1 MKYLGRKIIFFIII
15 LIPFWSFLVWFFY
28 PKTELPGLIL
38 DKTVL
43 ETSGVEHRSFN
54 WITTNRKFVK
64 PDGSQYEI
72 SEDYY
77 GFFPVNRPEY
87 VVKDLT
93 VFNNADIDSMARDM
107 EYVYYTD
114 AYGIYTN
121 EWVYGRDINERSR
134 LVYGG
139 LSLQSYKL
147 FEKMYRNR
155 KLTLTEFNNLA
166 SPTPLQLRF
175 RMQRLLELDFTG
187 WTGRYYHSLDTL
199 LNPDI
204 PGWMKRL
211 HRYYYNRPFAY
222 PDVPGIVFVHE
233 TERIFVLQIE
243 KDILHELPII
253 NTGKTLMDQYD
264 LPEFIR
270 YPYWFDVCFAKDTSD
285 VFSTY
290 KIHTTE
296 RGDSILGSHD
306 LPNEFPAIIGD
317 RQEQLRWYFC
327 GDWADSPTPFGLS
340 YFKGVQYMRKFFYN
354 NRDELDRKK
363 FFWEYYEPLVSG
375 IFKDYIDRMDSIDG
389 PRPLP
394 PVHNNYVPYYRRNNI
409 PLPDVDLIASGRV
422 YDPNEVLGSEYKER
436 AYRDSVLQAERE
448 EAARSGYYIG
458 QYGDTIYLTDQEL
471 KELEQ
476 QTRYE
481 KSSQRMRDSIQRRR
495 LDSIRGSGEFSDPYR
510 LIKIDS
516 TYLRGG
522 RIPVNIPITKA
533 EIKKRE
539 AQQAAVQRAAD
550 LKAQAIV
557 DSMER
562 AERGNNQGAIIDTV
576 EDSPQRSSNP
586 FASQRIEESN
596 AQPTPIIE
604 PRFMVGGRVPKGGQR
619 RNREREIGGAMTFE
633 EDAPEAQTPEQE
645 SPISETG
652 EANEAQESGAAAEPT
667 TSGTEASNTP
677 EPVEAK
683 PATTLYHIIVASFP
697 DKSLA
702 EAFLAK
708 KKDPGMSILYVP
720 TSNSYRIS
728 YRSFESRRLANKE
741 VINLMTSYPDAW
753 VLKVDP

>member
-1 MKYLGRKIIFFIII
+1 M
-15 LIPFWSFLVWFFY
+15 WFFY

-93 VFNNADIDSMARDM
+93 VFNNADIDSMARTM

-139 LSLQSYKL
+139 LSEPSYKL
-147 FEKMYRNR
+147 FDKMFRNR
-155 KLTLTEFNNLA
+155 KLTITEFNNLA
-166 SPTPLQLRF
+166 SPTPLALRF
-175 RMQRLLELDFTG
+175 KMSRLLELDFTG

-204 PGWMKRL
+204 PGWMKRI

-222 PDVPGIVFVHE
+222 PDVPGMVFVHE
-233 TERIFVLQIE
+233 TERIFVLQFD
-243 KDILHELPII
+243 KDVEHELPII
-253 NTGKTLMDQYD
+253 NTGQFLMDKYD

-285 VFSTY
+285 IFSTY

-296 RGDSILGSHD
+296 RGDSILNSHH

-317 RQEQLRWYFC
+317 RQEKLRWYFC

-340 YFKGVQYMRKFFYN
+340 YFKGVQWLRKFFYN

-375 IFKDYIDRMDSIDG
+375 LFKDYIDIKDSIDG
-389 PRPLP
+389 PRPYP
-394 PVHNNYVPYYRRNNI
+394 PAHNNYVPYYQRYNI
-409 PLPDVDLIASGRV
+409 PLPDVDLIASGRR

-448 EAARSGYYIG
+448 EAARTGYYIG
-458 QYGDTIYLTDQEL
+458 KYGDTVRLTDQEL
-471 KELEQ
+471 EELQE

-481 KSSQRMRDSIQRRR
+481 NSIESKRDSIKRRR
-495 LDSIRGSGEFSDPYR
+495 IDSVRGVGEFADPYR

-516 TYLRGG
+516 SYMRGG
-522 RIPVNIPITKA
+522 RIPINIPVTQA
-533 EIKKRE
+533 EIQRR
-539 AQQAAVQRAAD
+539 AQQRINAEEAEQAR
-550 LKAQAIV
+550 AQAIV
-557 DSMER
+557 DSIER
-562 AERGNNQGAIIDTV
+562 AERGEPDPEPEVIIQSSESSTS
-576 EDSPQRSSNP
+576 ESRSPFSSERPAESRN
-586 FASQRIEESN
+586 SLIEERN
-596 AQPTPIIE
+596 
-604 PRFMVGGRVPKGGQR
+604 PRY
-619 RNREREIGGAMTFE
+619 EIGGRLPRTIPLEDLVRPDTAGAMVFDE
-633 EDAPEAQTPEQE
+633 NAQSSNAIEDEQE
-645 SPISETG
+645 
-652 EANEAQESGAAAEPT
+652 EANTEEEEASQNANT
-667 TSGTEASNTP
+667 TSQEETRDPNAISNADQMS
-677 EPVEAK
+677 VRW
-683 PATTLYHIIVASFP
+683 HIIIASFP
-697 DKSLA
+697 DKNLA
-702 EAFLAK
+702 QEFMRQ
-708 KKDPGMSILYVP
+708 KKDPEMQLIFFP
-720 TSNSYRIS
+720 ETNSYRVS
-728 YRSFESRRLANKE
+728 YRSFESRREANKG

-753 VLKVDP
+753 ILKVGN

>member
-1 MKYLGRKIIFFIII
+1 M
-15 LIPFWSFLVWFFY
+15 WFFY

-93 VFNNADIDSMARDM
+93 VFNNADLDSMARDM

-139 LSLQSYKL
+139 LSLPGYKL

-211 HRYYYNRPFAY
+211 HRYYYKRPFAY
-222 PDVPGIVFVHE
+222 PDIPGIVFVHE
-233 TERIFVLQIE
+233 TERIFVLQLE
-243 KDILHELPII
+243 KDVEHELPII
-253 NTGKTLMDQYD
+253 NTGKTLMEQYD

-270 YPYWFDVCFAKDTSD
+270 YPYWFDVCFAKDTSN

-296 RGDSILGSHD
+296 RGDSILNSHH

-375 IFKDYIDRMDSIDG
+375 IFKDYIDRMDSIEG

-394 PVHNNYVPYYRRNNI
+394 PHHNNYIPYYRRYNI

-448 EAARSGYYIG
+448 EAARTGYYIG
-458 QYGDTIYLTDQEL
+458 QYGDTIRLTDEEL
-471 KELEQ
+471 RELER

-481 KSSQRMRDSIQRRR
+481 KSTQRKRDSIQRRR
-495 LDSIRGSGEFSDPYR
+495 LDSIRGSGEFGDPYR
-510 LIKIDS
+510 LLKIDS
-516 TYLRGG
+516 SYLRGG
-522 RIPVNIPITKA
+522 RIPVNIPITRA
-533 EIKKRE
+533 EIQKRA
-539 AQQAAVQRAAD
+539 AQQAAADRAAE
-550 LKAQAIV
+550 LRAQSIV

-562 AERGNNQGAIIDTV
+562 AERGPVMPEDTNTTLGTQT
-576 EDSPQRSSNP
+576 SRNP
-586 FASQRIEESN
+586 FASQRTAEPQTE
-596 AQPTPIIE
+596 PVPIIK
-604 PRFMVGGRVPKGGQR
+604 PRYLVGGRLPKGYKQDRQNKSRGEMVMTPKEET
-619 RNREREIGGAMTFE
+619 REETKPDSIVEVE
-633 EDAPEAQTPEQE
+633 EVPETPSTPQATDETEQ
-645 SPISETG
+645 ISG
-652 EANEAQESGAAAEPT
+652 PRW
-667 TSGTEASNTP
+667 
-677 EPVEAK
+677 
-683 PATTLYHIIVASFP
+683 HIIVASFP
-697 DKSLA
+697 DRTLA
-702 EAFLAK
+702 NAFVTEQNSP
-708 KKDPGMSILYVP
+708 DMTILPVEE
-720 TSNSYRIS
+720 TNSFRIS
-728 YRSFESRRLANKE
+728 YRSFENRRLANKE
-741 VINLMTSYPDAW
+741 VINLMTRYPDAW
-753 VLKVDP
+753 VLKVE

>member
-1 MKYLGRKIIFFIII
+1 M
-15 LIPFWSFLVWFFY
+15 WFFY

-43 ETSGVEHRSFN
+43 EQSGVEHRSFN

-93 VFNNADIDSMARDM
+93 VFNNADLDSMANTM

-139 LSLQSYKL
+139 LSEQGYKL
-147 FEKMYRNR
+147 FDRMFRNR
-155 KLTLTEFNNLA
+155 KLTITEFNNLA
-166 SPTPLQLRF
+166 SPTPLALRF

-222 PDVPGIVFVHE
+222 PDKPGIVFVHE
-233 TERIFVLQIE
+233 TERIFVLEID
-243 KDILHELPII
+243 KDIEHELPII
-253 NTGKTLMDQYD
+253 NTGKYLMDKYD

-270 YPYWFDVCFAKDTSD
+270 YPYWFDVCFSKDTAN

-290 KIHTTE
+290 KLHTTE
-296 RGDSILGSHD
+296 RGDSILGSHH

-317 RQEQLRWYFC
+317 RKEHLRWYFC

-354 NRDELDRKK
+354 NRDDLDRKK

-375 IFKDYIDRMDSIDG
+375 IFNDYIDVMDSIDG

-394 PVHNNYVPYYRRNNI
+394 PPHHNYIPYYRRHNI
-409 PLPDVDLIASGRV
+409 PLPDVDLIASGRR

-448 EAARSGYYIG
+448 EAARTGYYIG
-458 QYGDTIYLTDQEL
+458 QYGDTVRLTD
-471 KELEQ
+471 KELRQLQEQ
-476 QTRYE
+476 SRYE
-481 KSSQRMRDSIQRRR
+481 QSAERIRDSITRRR
-495 LDSIRGSGEFSDPYR
+495 LDSVRGTGEFADPYR
-510 LIKIDS
+510 MIKIDS
-516 TYLRGG
+516 SYLRGG
-522 RIPVNIPITKA
+522 RIPVNIPVTKA
-533 EIKKRE
+533 EIQKRAQQRE
-539 AQQAAVQRAAD
+539 AAETAEQRR
-550 LKAQAIV
+550 AQAIV
-557 DSMER
+557 DSIEA
-562 AERGNNQGAIIDTV
+562 AEQAKQ
-576 EDSPQRSSNP
+576 DSQRPASNYNDDQTATGQAAFNRPQREGSDIVS
-586 FASQRIEESN
+586 RIDPRYKIGGRMPSY
-596 AQPTPIIE
+596 IE
-604 PRFMVGGRVPKGGQR
+604 PSELVRPDTA
-619 RNREREIGGAMTFE
+619 GAMVYRNEPPRETPRVTLTDSSEVDEVPESSSDE
-633 EDAPEAQTPEQE
+633 EQSKVEPNEQ
-645 SPISETG
+645 
-652 EANEAQESGAAAEPT
+652 N
-667 TSGTEASNTP
+667 
-677 EPVEAK
+677 K
-683 PATTLYHIIVASFP
+683 PWHVIVASFP
-697 DKSLA
+697 EKSLA
-702 EAFLAK
+702 EAFLK
-708 KKDPGMSILYVP
+708 QKKDPEMELIYFQD
-720 TSNSYRIS
+720 TDSYRVS
-728 YRSFESRRLANKE
+728 YRSFESRREANKE
-741 VINLMTSYPDAW
+741 VINLITSYPDAW
-753 VLKVDP
+753 VLKVD

>member
-1 MKYLGRKIIFFIII
+1 MKYLGRKIVFFLII

-43 ETSGVEHRSFN
+43 ESSGVEHRSFN

-93 VFNNADIDSMARDM
+93 VFNNADLDSMARDM

-114 AYGIYTN
+114 AYGVYTN

-139 LSLQSYKL
+139 LSEQSYKL
-147 FEKMYRNR
+147 FEKMFRNR

-175 RMQRLLELDFTG
+175 KMQRLLELDFTG

-204 PGWMKRL
+204 PGWMRRL
-211 HRYYYNRPFAY
+211 HRYYYKKPFDY
-222 PDVPGIVFVHE
+222 PDIPGMVFVHE
-233 TERIFVLQIE
+233 TERIFVLQMD
-243 KDILHELPII
+243 KDVEHELPII
-253 NTGKTLMDQYD
+253 NTGEYLIDQYN

-270 YPYWFDVCFAKDTSD
+270 YPYWFDVCFAKDTND

-296 RGDSILGSHD
+296 RGDSIMASHH

-317 RQEQLRWYFC
+317 HQEHLRWYFC

-340 YFKGVQYMRKFFYN
+340 YFKGVQFMRKFFYN
-354 NRDELDRKK
+354 NRDDLDRKK

-375 IFKDYIDRMDSIDG
+375 LFNDYIDVMDSLEG

-394 PVHNNYVPYYRRNNI
+394 PVHRNYIPYYRRYNI

-422 YDPNEVLGSEYKER
+422 YNPNEVLGSEYKER

-448 EAARSGYYIG
+448 EASRTGYYIG
-458 QYGDTIYLTDQEL
+458 QYGDTVFLTDKEMM
-471 KELEQ
+471 ELEE

-481 KSSQRMRDSIQRRR
+481 NSMQSRRDSIKRRR
-495 LDSIRGSGEFSDPYR
+495 LDSVRGVGEFADPYR

-522 RIPVNIPITKA
+522 RIPVNIPLTKA
-533 EIKKRE
+533 EMKRR
-539 AQQAAVQRAAD
+539 AQMKAAAEKAAQNRAE
-550 LKAQAIV
+550 AIV
-557 DSMER
+557 DSML
-562 AERGNNQGAIIDTV
+562 
-576 EDSPQRSSNP
+576 DS
-586 FASQRIEESN
+586 
-596 AQPTPIIE
+596 
-604 PRFMVGGRVPKGGQR
+604 
-619 RNREREIGGAMTFE
+619 
-633 EDAPEAQTPEQE
+633 
-645 SPISETG
+645 
-652 EANEAQESGAAAEPT
+652 ESGASDTEFEEEDPAPQNEELSAGFNSTNNRPKSTRPILDKRYKLGGRLPSNFKAKDFKAPEEIDAMVYQGESPEPKEELPADNLSQENPNT
-667 TSGTEASNTP
+667 TESQPEETEAP
-677 EPVEAK
+677 AQEAISENSG
-683 PATTLYHIIVASFP
+683 PRWHVIIASFP
-697 DKSLA
+697 DKAMA
-702 EAFLAK
+702 EEFVRRK
-708 KKDPGMSILYVP
+708 KKSMELLYVAAND
-720 TSNSYRIS
+720 TYRVSYANFEDR
-728 YRSFESRRLANKE
+728 RSANKE

-753 VLKVDP
+753 VLKVD

>member
-1 MKYLGRKIIFFIII
+1 MKYLGRKIIFFLII

-43 ETSGVEHRSFN
+43 EPSGVEHRSFN

-87 VVKDLT
+87 VIKDLT
-93 VFNNADIDSMARDM
+93 VFNNADLDSMANSM

-139 LSLQSYKL
+139 LSEQSYKL
-147 FEKMYRNR
+147 FDRMFRNR
-155 KLTLTEFNNLA
+155 KLTITEFNNLA
-166 SPTPLQLRF
+166 SPTPLALRF

-211 HRYYYNRPFAY
+211 HRYYYQRPFDY
-222 PDVPGIVFVHE
+222 PDKPGIVFVHE
-233 TERIFVLQIE
+233 TERIFVLEIDRDLE
-243 KDILHELPII
+243 HEIPII
-253 NTGKTLMDQYD
+253 NTGNYLMNKYD

-296 RGDSILGSHD
+296 RGDSILNSHH

-317 RQEQLRWYFC
+317 RQEYLRWYFC

-340 YFKGVQYMRKFFYN
+340 YFKGVQFLRKFFYN
-354 NRDELDRKK
+354 NRDDLDRKK

-375 IFKDYIDRMDSIDG
+375 LFNDYIDVMDSLDG

-394 PVHNNYVPYYRRNNI
+394 PVHNNYIPYYRRHNI
-409 PLPDVDLIASGRV
+409 PLPDVDLIASGRR
-422 YDPNEVLGSEYKER
+422 YDPNEVLGSEYKEK

-448 EAARSGYYIG
+448 EAARTGYYIG
-458 QYGDTIYLTDQEL
+458 QYGDTVRLTDQEL
-471 KELEQ
+471 EELQ
-476 QTRYE
+476 NQTRYE
-481 KSSQRMRDSIQRRR
+481 KSAERRRDSIKKRRI
-495 LDSIRGSGEFSDPYR
+495 DSIRGVGEFADPYR

-516 TYLRGG
+516 SFLRGG
-522 RIPVNIPITKA
+522 RIPINIPVTKA
-533 EIKKRE
+533 EMERRKRQKE
-539 AQQAAVQRAAD
+539 AAEEAERRR
-550 LKAQAIV
+550 AQAIA
-557 DSMER
+557 DSLEN
-562 AERGNNQGAIIDTV
+562 AERGIQVFDDQASSDETDPALFQSSSSETATPIAKPLPRYKLGGRLPTTIKRKDLYVPDTAGAMVFKEEAEKESPRVVVT
-576 EDSPQRSSNP
+576 DSLESGNESPNK
-586 FASQRIEESN
+586 ASN
-596 AQPTPIIE
+596 A
-604 PRFMVGGRVPKGGQR
+604 
-619 RNREREIGGAMTFE
+619 
-633 EDAPEAQTPEQE
+633 
-645 SPISETG
+645 SEMETRW
-652 EANEAQESGAAAEPT
+652 
-667 TSGTEASNTP
+667 
-677 EPVEAK
+677 
-683 PATTLYHIIVASFP
+683 HIIIASFP
-697 DKSLA
+697 EKSLA
-702 EAFLAK
+702 EAFLERRN
-708 KKDPGMSILYVP
+708 DPDMELIYFKE
-720 TSNSYRIS
+720 SNTYRVS
-728 YRSFESRRLANKE
+728 YRSFDSRRKANKE
-741 VINLMTSYPDAW
+741 VINLMTSFPDAW
-753 VLKVDP
+753 VLKVGS

>member
-1 MKYLGRKIIFFIII
+1 MKYLGRKIVFFLII

-43 ETSGVEHRSFN
+43 ESSGVEHRSFN

-77 GFFPVNRPEY
+77 GFFPINRPEY

-93 VFNNADIDSMARDM
+93 VFNNADIDSMGRTM

-139 LSLQSYKL
+139 LSEQSYKL
-147 FEKMYRNR
+147 FERMFRNR
-155 KLTLTEFNNLA
+155 KLTITEFNNLA
-166 SPTPLQLRF
+166 SPTPLSLRF
-175 RMQRLLELDFTG
+175 KMQRVLEMDFTG

-211 HRYYYNRPFAY
+211 HRYYYNKPFAY
-222 PDVPGIVFVHE
+222 PDKPGIVFVHE
-233 TERIFVLQIE
+233 TERIFVMQIDE
-243 KDILHELPII
+243 DLEHELPII
-253 NTGKTLMDQYD
+253 NTGKYLMDKYD

-290 KIHTTE
+290 KLHTTE
-296 RGDSILGSHD
+296 RGDSILNSHH

-317 RQEQLRWYFC
+317 RQEYLRWYFC

-340 YFKGVQYMRKFFYN
+340 YFKGVQYIRKFFYN

-375 IFKDYIDRMDSIDG
+375 IFNDYIDIMDSIEG

-394 PVHNNYVPYYRRNNI
+394 PVHNNYVPYYRRYNI
-409 PLPDVDLIASGRV
+409 PLPDVDLIASGRR
-422 YDPNEVLGSEYKER
+422 YNPNEVLGSEYKEK

-448 EAARSGYYIG
+448 EAARTGYYIG
-458 QYGDTIYLTDQEL
+458 QYGDTVRLTDE
-471 KELEQ
+471 ELEELQ
-476 QTRYE
+476 DQRRYE
-481 KSSQRMRDSIQRRR
+481 QSSERKRDSIQRRR
-495 LDSIRGSGEFSDPYR
+495 LDSVRGVGIFADPYR

-516 TYLRGG
+516 SYMRGG
-522 RIPVNIPITKA
+522 RIPINIPLTQK
-533 EIKKRE
+533 EIEQRARQRE
-539 AQQAAVQRAAD
+539 AAKDAEMRR
-550 LKAQAIV
+550 AQAIV
-557 DSMER
+557 DSIER
-562 AERGNNQGAIIDTV
+562 AEGGEIPV
-576 EDSPQRSSNP
+576 EESDQDSTERNINAERSPFSSNRQERSEIVNEINP
-586 FASQRIEESN
+586 RYKLGGRLPSTLSRNDLRPVDTAGAMVFEEEPEREEPKVSLKDSTEIKNEPQQEEASEGGISN
-596 AQPTPIIE
+596 A
-604 PRFMVGGRVPKGGQR
+604 
-619 RNREREIGGAMTFE
+619 
-633 EDAPEAQTPEQE
+633 
-645 SPISETG
+645 
-652 EANEAQESGAAAEPT
+652 NEMS
-667 TSGTEASNTP
+667 
-677 EPVEAK
+677 VRW
-683 PATTLYHIIVASFP
+683 HVIVASFP
-697 DKSLA
+697 DKDLG
-702 EAFLAK
+702 EAFLK
-708 KKDPGMSILYVP
+708 QKRDPEMKLIYFQKSR
-720 TSNSYRIS
+720 SYRVS
-728 YRSFESRRLANKE
+728 YRSFGSKREANKA

-753 VLKVDP
+753 VLKIGK